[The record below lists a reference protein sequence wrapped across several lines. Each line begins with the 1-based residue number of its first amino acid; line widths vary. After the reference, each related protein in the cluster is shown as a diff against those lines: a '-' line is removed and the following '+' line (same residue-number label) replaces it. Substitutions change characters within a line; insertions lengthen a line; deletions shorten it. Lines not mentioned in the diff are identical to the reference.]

1 MRSPAATT
9 VQQKIQLYVEPLMCS
24 STDDIVYAQVKRV
37 RGVHTQLHDLI
48 KRYGYFADG
57 PYTLSGGEISGVYFD
72 LRRITMHPRGASITS
87 QLMLE
92 RLQDV
97 DSVGGMESGAIPIAA
112 AIALTSGTVRAF
124 FIRKAEKTHG
134 RRRLAE
140 GCLRKGDTV
149 GIVEDVTT
157 SGRSVLFAI
166 DAVEEL
172 GCTITKVVS
181 ILDRQS
187 GAKELIESAGYPFE
201 SLFFA
206 SDFTIGID
214 R

>member
-1 MRSPAATT
+1 MCSPA
-9 VQQKIQLYVEPLMCS
+9 YN
-24 STDDIVYAQVKRV
+24 IVYAQVKRV
-37 RGVHTQLHDLI
+37 LGAHAQLHDLI

-57 PYTLSGGEISGVYFD
+57 PYTLSGGEISDVYFD

-92 RLQDV
+92 LLHDV
-97 DSVGGMESGAIPIAA
+97 DAVGGMESGAIPIAT
-112 AIALTSGTVRAF
+112 AIALTSGTLRAF
-124 FIRKAEKTHG
+124 FIRKAEKKHG

-172 GCTITKVVS
+172 DCTITTVISV
-181 ILDRQS
+181 LDRQS

-201 SLFFA
+201 SLFVA
-206 SDFTIGID
+206 SDFTIDID
-214 R
+214 C